1 MTVYSCVTFYF
12 RLSLV
17 LAMSLIFIIVHGF
30 DDQLYIYIYVCVCM
44 CVYLWATIFRK
55 NDVKIY
61 QAALQC
67 LYIILM
73 YSAFP

>member
-1 MTVYSCVTFYF
+1 VYV
-12 RLSLV
+12 
-17 LAMSLIFIIVHGF
+17 
-30 DDQLYIYIYVCVCM
+30 

>member
-30 DDQLYIYIYVCVCM
+30 DDQLYIYICVCVYVCVF
-44 CVYLWATIFRK
+44 VGNHF
-55 NDVKIY
+55 
-61 QAALQC
+61 
-67 LYIILM
+67 
-73 YSAFP
+73 